1 LPANG
6 WRGAVYSKV
15 AFPLFRRLRSVN
27 PLVVYYHVVSDGK
40 LPHIENLY
48 SFRNSAQFEADLEV
62 LLHYYRPLSLRDFL
76 ASLANETELPRD
88 SFLLTFD
95 DGLKQ
100 CYDVV
105 APILKRKGIPA
116 TFFLCSG
123 FLDNKD
129 LAYDLKKSLLA
140 NHLRAHKPGREQ
152 ERRVRSVLEQAG
164 IRRQDCA
171 TAVLSVKYGQKKS
184 LDEISELLDYDFSA
198 FLEKEQPYLSSTQVF
213 ELITL
218 GHAIGSHSIDHPRYA
233 DLSLADQLHQTR
245 ESTRFVKERFSLKYS
260 AFSFP
265 HSDAEVSLDFF
276 DEIFNQGTLDVCFG
290 NRGLLE
296 DPVSRNIQRTSM
308 EKTYMS
314 AEAILGKSYARAFG
328 KSMAGQGLIQR
339 PHNARETQSSIEI
352 CDLTVSK

>member
-1 LPANG
+1 
-6 WRGAVYSKV
+6 VYSKV

-48 SFRNSAQFEADLEV
+48 SFRNRAQFESDLEV
-62 LLHYYRPLSLRDFL
+62 LLRYYRPLSLQDFV
-76 ASLANETELPRD
+76 ASLADERKLPRD

-105 APILKRKGIPA
+105 SPILKKKGIPA

-140 NHLRAHKPGREQ
+140 NQIRAHKPGPEQ
-152 ERRVRSVLEQAG
+152 ERRVRSVLEQTG
-164 IRRQDCA
+164 IRSQDCV
-171 TAVLSVKYGQKKS
+171 TGVLSVKYNQKQS
-184 LDEISELLDYDFSA
+184 LDEIRKILDYDFSA
-198 FLEKEQPYLSSTQVF
+198 FLEKEQPYLNSTQVF
-213 ELITL
+213 ELIKL

-233 DLSLADQLHQTR
+233 DLPLAEQLHQTR
-245 ESTRFVKERFSLKYS
+245 ESTRFITERFSLKYS

-265 HSDAEVSLDFF
+265 HSDAEVSLEFF
-276 DEIFNQGTLDVCFG
+276 DEILNQGTLDVCFG
-290 NRGLLE
+290 NRGLLH

-308 EKTYMS
+308 EKTQMQ

-328 KSMAGQGLIQR
+328 KFIAGQGVIQR
-339 PHNARETQSSIEI
+339 PRIAREPRSSIT
-352 CDLTVSK
+352 LRRLSVSQ